1 MPSNARRYIEV
12 PATNGCEGCMFHHGG
27 GNVTC
32 TGVVG
37 RCKWW
42 SRPDRKSIIF
52 KKAEKK

>member
-1 MPSNARRYIEV
+1 MPSHARRYIEV

-42 SRPDRKSIIF
+42 SRPDRKSVIF
-52 KKAEKK
+52 KKAEQK